1 MPKIFQYL
9 GYIIR
14 FYTNDHLPIHVHV
27 GYQGKEVK
35 VEIHNSRRNGNFAFQ
50 EGTWKNRLLKQRQ
63 KKLLFFSEI
72 IS

>member
-1 MPKIFQYL
+1 MITCPFMSML
-9 GYIIR
+9 GIRVKKLRSKFII
-14 FYTNDHLPIHVHV
+14 
-27 GYQGKEVK
+27 QG
-35 VEIHNSRRNGNFAFQ
+35 RNGNFAFQ